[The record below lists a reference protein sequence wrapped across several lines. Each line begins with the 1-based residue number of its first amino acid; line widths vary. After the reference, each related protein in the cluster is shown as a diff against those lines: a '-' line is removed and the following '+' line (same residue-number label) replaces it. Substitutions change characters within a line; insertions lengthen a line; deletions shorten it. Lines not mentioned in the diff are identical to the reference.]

1 VEFAPYLADCRRL
14 AIDEI
19 RRLIPQAS
27 PYGPVLYDLMLDYP
41 LRGAKGLRPALCLA
55 TCRAL
60 GGGLEAAV
68 PTAAVLEL
76 YHNAF
81 LIHDDVED
89 GSELRRDRPTL
100 HREHGVPIAVN
111 VGDGML
117 ALALEPLL
125 DNTRLIGVGKALRIL
140 QVIVRMARETAEG
153 QALELDWVRH
163 ARWDVSDDEYR
174 TMVVK
179 KTAWYSFIAP
189 VTLGAIIA
197 GASDA
202 QISVLQ
208 GFALELG
215 IAFQIRDDVLNLVE
229 AHHGKEPCGDLWEGK
244 HTLILLHALRSLTAA
259 ERAEAMAILARPRP
273 RGERGAL
280 SALVRALAAT
290 GEITPAGR
298 ARLDRAL
305 AADQPRRSEQ
315 DVDRLAGW
323 VGRAGSIAHASAIG
337 REHAQRARAALDQAD
352 DWLARSVHRDLLHGL
367 TAYTVERDS

>member
-1 VEFAPYLADCRRL
+1 MDLAPYLADCRRL

-19 RRLIPQAS
+19 RRLIPQAD
-27 PYGPVLYDLMLDYP
+27 PCGPVLYDLMLDYP

-55 TCRAL
+55 VCRAL
-60 GGGLEAAV
+60 GGGLEAAA

-125 DNTRLIGVGKALRIL
+125 DNTRLLGVGKALRIL

-153 QALELDWVRH
+153 QAIELDWVRH
-163 ARWDVSDDEYR
+163 ARWDVTDDEYR
-174 TMVVK
+174 IMVIK

-197 GASDA
+197 GASEA
-202 QISVLQ
+202 QIGLLQ
-208 GFALELG
+208 DFARDLG

-229 AHHGKEPCGDLWEGK
+229 AHHGKEVGGDLWEGK
-244 HTLILLHALRSLTAA
+244 HTLILLHALRSLAAA
-259 ERAEAMAILARPRP
+259 ERTEAMAILARPRP
-273 RGERGAL
+273 RGERAAL
-280 SALVRALAAT
+280 AALVRELAAA
-290 GEITPAGR
+290 GELTPHVR
-298 ARLDRAL
+298 ARLELAL
-305 AADQPRRSEQ
+305 ATEHPARSEA
-315 DVDRLAGW
+315 DVERLTSW
-323 VGRAGSIAHASAIG
+323 IEQAGSIAYASALG
-337 REHAQRARAALDQAD
+337 RDHAHRAAAALDQAD
-352 DWLARSVHRDLLHGL
+352 GWLARSVHRDLLHTL
-367 TAYTVERDS
+367 VAYTIERNI